1 MTKQVY
7 IGPQGQKG
15 TILREDATNVTLL
28 IKVESHEDE
37 HQWTS
42 TRRNFEAR
50 WKPFVSECEDIA
62 DAS

>member
-15 TILREDATNVTLL
+15 TILREDDANVTLL

-50 WKPFVSECEDIA
+50 WKPFMSECEE
-62 DAS
+62 AS